1 MIRLGDVLKVIK
13 ELLGTSP
20 DVVTSAPGR
29 LDFLNTHQD
38 YKGLPVVGVGV
49 DLRCFIGIKE
59 VGGDGVE
66 VMSENL
72 RREGLAWRDS
82 FSSKEPALRG
92 GGWFGD
98 YFRAVIKVFRDEG
111 IDVPGMK
118 VVVFSEVPVA
128 SGLASSAALEVA
140 LAWGI
145 NELVGAGLGRKEVAE
160 LAYRAEHD
168 VMGIPCGRLDQY
180 TSVFGGIT
188 YIETRA
194 PYNVEHLSFSEGVFT
209 VADSGIRHSTA
220 EVHPRRQAEIDEG
233 LKELLKLDLPEGL
246 RSRLH
251 QHYWGVAWSEL
262 SEEELR
268 PYLIKLPEVPRKRIL
283 YTLRAHRTTL
293 IALRAMKGEPI
304 SEDEFREF
312 LGIKRLNYV
321 EKLVNEGIPK
331 GLAIV
336 SAVINYQHELLRDLY
351 DVSLPELERI
361 RDAALRAGALGCKLS
376 GAGLGGS
383 LIALNKDYGVAEEVA
398 MSCKSGGAV
407 SALVV
412 NYDEGTKVDYRSK

>member
-1 MIRLGDVLKVIK
+1 MIKLDDVLKLIR

-20 DVVTSAPGR
+20 DVVASAPGR

-49 DLRCFIGIKE
+49 NLRCYVGIRE
-59 VGGDGVE
+59 VSNDLIK

-72 RREGLAWRDS
+72 RREGLEWRDS

-98 YFRAVIKVFRDEG
+98 YFRAIVKVFRDEG
-111 IDVPGMK
+111 IEVPGME
-118 VVVFSEVPVA
+118 VVVISEVPVA

-140 LAWGI
+140 FAWGI

-160 LAYRAEHD
+160 LAYKAEHD

-180 TSVFGGIT
+180 SSVFGGVT
-188 YIETRA
+188 YIETRP

-251 QHYWGVAWSEL
+251 HHYWGVAWSEL

-283 YTLRAHRTTL
+283 YTLRTHKTTL
-293 IALRAMKGEPI
+293 IALKAMKGESI

-312 LGIKRLNYV
+312 LGIKWLNYV
-321 EKLVNEGIPK
+321 EKLINEGVPK
-331 GLAIV
+331 ELAVV
-336 SAVINYQHELLRDLY
+336 SAVVNYQHELLRDLY

-383 LIALNKDYGVAEEVA
+383 LIALSKDYGVAEEVA
-398 MSCKSGGAV
+398 MACKLSGAV

-412 NYDEGTKVDYRSK
+412 NYDEGAKVDYRGK